1 MYHTKIFV
9 FKVVRNKMANRKS
22 GKGGSTDGSA
32 KIDWSK
38 YAGKAARGAK
48 VLFEPIAPVTVNS
61 ISNTANALRDFRAAT
76 ISTKSVT
83 TRQKNAQKNSPDS
96 KKAFNLF
103 KSASDAISS
112 GSFDME
118 SISNDLFDDYE
129 SDTADA
135 FKMPTGDEAV
145 EMSSEEILL
154 LGNKGVAQSVIQSG
168 SAQLRGLQESSKAL
182 IRSNVKSTQ
191 ALALSINNTLNYG
204 FSAINTNLT
213 IQNRKL
219 DNINRSLSN
228 IMEFNNSN
236 ALEFYTKSIDMLNGI
251 GKMLE
256 NYDKTLNPPLRS
268 GNKRKLDFSGGFD
281 PREYMNYVKEGFMNS
296 FLGTGAQLVGASAK
310 ENVKDYGVAG
320 LFKDFIVPKAIK
332 EPLEKFDKSVNR
344 ALDEGFKMIYDKLN
358 KNLDLSFLGLGN
370 IFGVKRSELKG
381 INMAS
386 FAKDAMPWNGIAQ
399 KTLVEVIPEL
409 LTSIDSKLD
418 KTEKRYYDYSTGQ
431 FKNKSTIE
439 KEYADD
445 YFDTIAMTLS
455 ATMDKLTEVAK
466 KTGRTDTDALVKS
479 FEALIDDQL
488 AGDRSTINTRK
499 RMASKM
505 RNFGIDNIGIREVI
519 QEYTSSIE
527 EAIDKINEKS
537 AEIGATDNIYRNINN
552 TYGKMYGKDIKKMHR
567 SHTRSYST
575 FSFTS
580 LFGFGDNVDDIIKNI
595 QEDYGLPKV
604 DLSDNTELKNT
615 VKALMQQQAKTGIV
629 NKQDIVNLVS
639 DAASSKATAEAAESK
654 FKIFKR
660 FKAYKEKTFKDIERK
675 TTDITNDIM
684 DPIFDTVYMRD
695 TRKYNVSKRKS
706 RKVGKHTASVKGTVG
721 KATTRMSNNKTQVPD
736 RDLKAFEQINDLNNQ
751 DYDKYLK
758 KSESENDRDHR
769 NMLKAFDD
777 LSTSP
782 AAATP
787 QGVQAQTENKLMSFL
802 SGLMANFKAFTS
814 RLFGKEGFF
823 KKMWDSE
830 YRKKMQDKIK
840 KKLFTGEDAIFKDQ
854 YKDMKAWWSDTKR
867 KTKEHLGKGYD
878 YVYDNTMQYL
888 YGEEDENGNKISYK
902 DNEKYKKNT
911 FLSQTM
917 NREWR
922 AEQRRKREEEK
933 RVKEIQDQMDAF
945 NIVRERNGMG
955 SIPLSGSQTPL
966 LPGSSAKVNEPKNDR
981 SRMDII
987 DIMPDDIIDITP
999 KEIKRGVSRGKHV
1012 KSAKRSGSISAS
1024 VEEARTRINNA
1035 LISTSEASENLEKN
1049 MNALVVATVG
1059 KTDESPQAKAKS
1071 FKQDFWT
1078 KLKATIPKAMA
1089 AGIAGAGVGLLNS
1102 KFSLLGSMFLPGGP
1116 VAGAIVGSGLA
1127 ILSQTEAFKTF
1138 MFGQVDKDGNREGGL
1153 ISKQMRDKFHKM
1165 APYAIGGAVLG
1176 GIKGFA
1182 KSALGFNSGLGV
1194 LGMQILPGGILGGA
1208 MLGAG
1213 LGILKNS
1220 ESFKKMLFG
1229 EKGEDGKRHG
1239 KFLSDSF
1246 NKAGNGMKK
1255 LFPYFKTAGKGLA
1268 IGALTGTVLSHMG
1281 YIPAM
1286 LSMGGPVGMGMM
1298 GLGLGIAAS
1307 TKKFNTWM
1315 FGSEQLDENG
1325 NKTGKRNKD
1334 GFLNRAI
1341 NILKVNTIEPI
1352 AESFKNNVLNLVD
1365 WTKEKITYPFRL
1377 AFGSVLSSL
1386 ADIKDNVVDFVKDKF
1401 ETVGNGIMHVFKSTM
1416 RALFS
1421 PLTKVVG
1428 FIGKSAMGVAGTGAK
1443 IAMSPLAAGLQL
1455 ARVATAPGRFK
1466 DYKEYYKNYYGS
1478 GILGKGLRAKW
1489 AAQSEAGKRPTIFNK
1504 MSDVVGTL
1512 IGQGE
1517 VADAFRSGWND
1528 KMTAEGKNVFNWR
1541 NVGEEERN
1549 LKEQRKQRN
1558 AEAKQ
1563 WKKIDKYRRNIIKD
1577 DLGGRE
1583 VTLNDYAFNSY
1594 KKKFMKLGI
1603 GEEFLQ
1609 SSDDIM
1615 DLLYRRPEFKN
1626 RMNGKE
1632 RHGLMIAETPEQK
1645 KSREATEA
1653 YQKKVM
1659 DALDFIKET
1668 SNEFAQRALEE
1679 KYLDSQTKK
1688 QKKDK
1693 RKFRNR
1699 VKKRNIKGINFND
1712 PALQDY
1718 DLGDIDND
1726 ILDQYMYSDEYDGKS
1741 HEGFMRFLDRMNITK
1756 KSKFRGIHKDAE
1768 VVATPTSAGASVD
1781 NKKPMSV
1788 MEVVKDQLGK
1798 LNKTAE
1804 TQKEMA
1810 SAQLEISSGG
1820 ELDDDAVVKKKGK
1833 SFGSRIMSKFNPV
1846 MQLLNF
1852 RKKKDKDDKESK
1864 ESEEAREG
1872 TDSLIPGKEG
1882 NNGDEEDGALTPY
1895 LKKLKALG
1903 HAFGE
1908 TSIGSFL
1915 IKGMKFMGSIGLLG
1929 TIGFTIAELIRP
1941 GTADKV
1947 GASIDA
1953 FSRDMENGEF
1963 SFKKVFTNAK
1973 LDFDEWFDNTFI
1985 GHFWNESFMGKFWN
1999 GTVTPWFHNTLVPAV
2014 EKLPEIILTK
2024 LPAAIERTG
2033 EFIGEHTEQIVNA
2046 VVAVVTKIGV
2056 PLANAIAVAMP
2067 QILPAILT
2075 ASGTILSSIAKTI
2088 VDMVFGKDKSKGD
2101 LSKEDVAASK
2111 AAGKNVRQ
2119 EKVASVKAINE
2130 ADAYAQAKS
2139 SYGLNNPVIE
2149 YNPETD
2155 EYEISEQVE
2164 LGDNIAVDPKTGQRV
2179 KISKQGGA
2187 LRRWL
2192 TGPIARGFIGKAVGK
2207 PLYMKAAKAGTFAGI
2222 TLAGKVLSGIG
2233 KTTGKIGKGIFS
2245 LPGKL
2250 VGGVT
2255 DLSGKALSIGAKVGK
2270 NASKVAGKV
2279 AESAEETG
2287 AKIVEL
2293 AQKGAE
2299 AGKEAAEN
2307 ATAKITTE
2315 TAEETI
2321 KKGTEKSA
2329 EKVGK
2334 ETSDALMKKT
2344 LEDTMKT
2351 VRKALQSLADNATVK
2366 AAIQK
2371 EASANAD
2378 NVLSKI
2384 IKKMLGCCDDIV
2396 AHSAKHL
2403 GKIVDIFTAAIA
2415 KFTAKTGLAVSTAG
2429 TTEAAMVLA
2438 GGVFGAINA
2447 ANLFEV
2453 DHADYKM
2460 RIVSGII
2467 EALLSTAVGT
2477 FFDAMFVVFEVL
2489 FNWSFKKM
2497 LAEAIYKMIGSE
2509 TELNARQD
2517 NLATEANV
2525 YNALNKTNLTS
2536 SNYNAMRNMT
2546 VGDKIINTGKKILNS
2561 GPLFKG
2567 IAYLQGKENFFNVID
2582 SGNTKKSKNA
2592 YAALSN
2598 AGYSNASIN
2607 ESINNGTINS
2617 LLKNVGYGENDNKEK
2632 EQIHALYSQ
2641 KNNKW
2646 AGLKLGKFENGSI
2659 STMATGGC
2667 GPTALAAVVN
2677 MLNTKGKEVT
2687 PKEIANY
2694 ATRNGYIS
2702 QGGANAGLFTDGA
2715 MRLGLT
2721 SNQINNDMDLRRAL
2735 KSGVPVIISGTST
2748 SNNDPFTKAGHIV
2761 VATGWNN
2768 EKTTVLDPLTGK
2780 TKEYNVNTIL
2790 SKYDK
2795 AWSYEA
2801 TNKVTSTKELNRNRY
2816 RINKKA
2822 LGYGPNYDPQK
2833 YDTTIQE
2840 YADDIEE
2847 GSKKY
2852 ATNKANSFV
2861 SSEFYKIQNKVI
2873 KSIINKFKK
2882 AINYI
2887 GEEES
2892 LLRALERLGLDAA
2905 ENKNIIQMITEF
2917 FLRLVNMISNYS
2929 SRFGSKIIKIF
2940 AAGTTKLGAKVGVD
2954 IATGGLSEVAFTALG
2969 AISTVI
2975 DADSLFGV
2983 SDPDWLMRGIALVL
2997 GAVLGSSLCFL
3008 LTICID
3014 IIVAITTLL
3023 NKPRNPKAELAKNIY
3038 KEISVWFVK
3047 HTDKKAKKLDRSQI
3061 ETGLDDAETEDDLKV
3076 AMYNTMHKKKINKSE
3091 YIEANRK
3098 NEVSQIKNKLKSG
3111 VNKVTKKLFGKN
3123 VFKVVNTKRTESA
3136 FKKLKK
3142 KGYTEKQLLSKR
3154 KKDPSGFRKLL
3165 KQVGYGPDDPNIV
3178 NGLYSQSDPRWG
3190 GMPIGMLPNG
3200 TIATMDRAGCGPTAL
3215 AAVANTIKDRQ
3226 LGYGEITPADM
3237 GAYAASNGY
3246 ISQGGANAG
3255 LFTEGAERLGLNS
3268 REVNN
3273 SYELR
3278 DNLMAG
3284 KPTILTGTSSGT
3296 KDPFTKVGHIVM
3308 ADGLYGDKTSVLD
3321 PITGKRKLYSLND
3334 ISKSTEHAWAYG
3346 YGKSITK
3353 KTSGGAYANADKY
3366 QKSLKTGVSKA
3377 KKTLTNV
3384 SKKATAS
3391 AGAFNNTVNNGVRGT
3406 TKTTVKK
3413 TGTVDMSTNA
3423 GIIDSGANNNY
3434 HTGPS
3439 GIDVNILINNYK
3451 YFVAHDHYYHKHY
3464 ASQIKQL
3471 KALYPYRATRAKNHY
3486 YHGANMLA
3494 YILNTQYFGLNG
3506 GTYGG
3511 YSIKPNR
3518 RIRNS
3523 NNIPKLDI
3531 GTVKRIYAAAIES
3544 EKKKGNTFVK
3554 APLSQ
3559 IEMLASLANAI
3570 RVIYGLDKALKMFT
3584 DTSSYRSIVSYS
3596 TNASLSGSNVSTG
3609 SGDVGDGLVDNATL
3623 DAFDEAAAE
3632 SGSAGITNLDQ
3643 LREIAAQ
3650 KGFLGKI
3657 KLLGYIVEAKFRAIR
3672 EGTDFWTEFSKL
3684 TSGETSGSTSS
3695 DGATITSGS
3704 TLANGKLAGAGVTL
3718 SKALS
3723 NPDNIQEELLG
3734 KSIEAIYRGE
3744 SGGNYAAVITDTNN
3758 KASIGPYQANN
3769 SNAVNL
3775 LRDLQNTP
3783 TISNDLRKQFGNYAT
3798 IIANNGKLNDSQ
3810 KQGLIKALS
3819 DSSNSNEIK
3828 KAIDK
3833 NAFRFHHWK
3842 YRDSFSKWY
3851 DNGTIKDLR
3860 SLVMLDDM
3868 ANIGPGYITSKR
3880 YSNSFINHWSPVS
3893 KSKDFEAVHSTL
3905 MSPSVFFGSKSAYHK
3920 RMKTTHDSIKG
3931 YKFKHAV
3938 EPGKLSYYFADK
3950 TNPMGFGPSE
3960 SQQRFTAG
3968 INAMT
3973 EAFIKHLASNGI
3985 NIDGGLPSS
3994 TTGNVAS
4001 TPSIDGSGASL
4012 GAYNGQYNMNDG
4024 ALTSIS
4030 GTDRDRFVAVAKS
4043 QVGYLEKANG
4053 SNLKGFK
4060 ANPGHNNYTKYAQEI
4075 GGWNGPGAEWCQF
4088 FTSWAGK
4095 AAGIPQS
4102 ILKHGGSCQTT
4113 LNQYKQMG
4121 VFHPASNYNPQAGD
4135 IVYFNWNKTGRA
4147 SHVGIVTGVSGNN
4160 VLTIEGNTTMK
4171 GSKAEGVESK
4181 TRSKGNGIIG
4191 YIHPKWTGEK
4201 KTVNPS
4207 KLLKLGYGP
4216 DKSNRVKIES
4226 PYERETKRKPMNSNA
4241 YEFSPQDLA
4250 AVGFGPGMVVDAG
4263 FDMTNTDNK
4272 LEQIARVITEW
4283 FADSKKKKAAESS
4296 ETTNVNVIKTN
4307 NTTNVVPNQGTTQ
4320 STQNVQQYKRSLL
4333 QNHLILSA
4341 KKNIRNTL

>member
-1 MYHTKIFV
+1 
-9 FKVVRNKMANRKS
+9 MANRKS

-1239 KFLSDSF
+1239 KLLSDSF

-1788 MEVVKDQLGK
+1788 MEIVKDQLGK

-1852 RKKKDKDDKESK
+1852 RKKKDKADKESK

-1963 SFKKVFTNAK
+1963 SVKKVFTNAK
-1973 LDFDEWFDNTFI
+1973 LDFDEWFDNTVV

-1999 GTVTPWFHNTLVPAV
+1999 GKVTPWFNNTLVPAV
-2014 EKLPEIILTK
+2014 QELPEIILTK
-2024 LPAAIERTG
+2024 LPAAIEKTG

-2101 LSKEDVAASK
+2101 LSKEDVAASE

-2149 YNPETD
+2149 YNPDTD

-2687 PKEIANY
+2687 PKDIANY

-2735 KSGVPVIISGTST
+2735 KSGVPVIISGTSI

-3038 KEISVWFVK
+3038 KEISVWFVR
-3047 HTDKKAKKLDRSQI
+3047 HTDKKAKKLDGSQI

-3136 FKKLKK
+3136 LKKLKK

-4272 LEQIARVITEW
+4272 LEHIARVITEW

>member
-684 DPIFDTVYMRD
+684 DPIFDNVYMRD

-933 RVKEIQDQMDAF
+933 RVKEIQDQMDVF

-1059 KTDESPQAKAKS
+1059 EIDESPQAKAKS

-1239 KFLSDSF
+1239 KLLSDSF
-1246 NKAGNGMKK
+1246 NKAGNRMKK
-1255 LFPYFKTAGKGLA
+1255 LFPYFKSAGKGLA

-1443 IAMSPLAAGLQL
+1443 IAMSPLAAGLQI

-1852 RKKKDKDDKESK
+1852 RKKKDKADKESK

-1953 FSRDMENGEF
+1953 FSRDMKNGEF

-2014 EKLPEIILTK
+2014 DKLPEIILTK
-2024 LPAAIERTG
+2024 LPAAIEKTG

-2101 LSKEDVAASK
+2101 LSKEEVAASE

-2164 LGDNIAVDPKTGQRV
+2164 LGENMAVDHKTGQRV

-2192 TGPIARGFIGKAVGK
+2192 TGPIARGFIGKAAGK

-2222 TLAGKVLSGIG
+2222 TLAGKALSGIG

-2250 VGGVT
+2250 VGGFT
-2255 DLSGKALSIGAKVGK
+2255 DLSGKALSTGAKVGK

-2509 TELNARQD
+2509 TELNTRQD

-2582 SGNTKKSKNA
+2582 SGNTKKSKSA

-2598 AGYSNASIN
+2598 AGYSNTSIN
-2607 ESINNGTINS
+2607 EAINNGTINS

-2687 PKEIANY
+2687 PKDIANY

-2852 ATNKANSFV
+2852 ATSKANSFV

-2873 KSIINKFKK
+2873 KSIINKFTK
-2882 AINYI
+2882 AVNYI

-2905 ENKNIIQMITEF
+2905 ENKNVIQIITEF
-2917 FLRLVNMISNYS
+2917 FLRLINMISNYS

-2975 DADSLFGV
+2975 DADNLFGV

-3038 KEISVWFVK
+3038 KEISVWFVR
-3047 HTDKKAKKLDRSQI
+3047 HTDKKAKKLDGSQI

-3076 AMYNTMHKKKINKSE
+3076 AMYNTTHKKKINKSE

-3123 VFKVVNTKRTESA
+3123 VFNVVNTKSTESA
-3136 FKKLKK
+3136 LKKLKK
-3142 KGYTEKQLLSKR
+3142 KGYTEKQLLSKQ

-3165 KQVGYGPDDPNIV
+3165 KQVGYGPDDPIMV

-3215 AAVANTIKDRQ
+3215 AAVANTVKDRQ

-3255 LFTEGAERLGLNS
+3255 LFTEGAEKLGLNS

-3366 QKSLKTGVSKA
+3366 QKSLKTGVSRA

-3391 AGAFNNTVNNGVRGT
+3391 AGAFNNTVNRGVRGT
-3406 TKTTVKK
+3406 TKTAI
-3413 TGTVDMSTNA
+3413 MSVNA
-3423 GIIDSGANNNY
+3423 GIKDFSASLGY

-3439 GIDVNILINNYK
+3439 GIDVNLMEANYR
-3451 YFVAHDHYYHKHY
+3451 YFIAHDKYYHKNHAMNLSAVKKY
-3464 ASQIKQL
+3464 FPNRK
-3471 KALYPYRATRAKNHY
+3471 TRLGTFWNRLPL
-3486 YHGANMLA
+3486 LA
-3494 YILNTQYFGLNG
+3494 YILTTQYFPLNKSL
-3506 GTYGG
+3506 YGIG
-3511 YSIKPNR
+3511 PQKDSRGNYKQIHLSNSIVTKIYNAAVKIENNRGFSFVSKP
-3518 RIRNS
+3518 
-3523 NNIPKLDI
+3523 L
-3531 GTVKRIYAAAIES
+3531 TE
-3544 EKKKGNTFVK
+3544 
-3554 APLSQ
+3554 
-3559 IEMLASLANAI
+3559 IEMLAALGNGLRVMYGLANTLRFFANKTNWQSYAASSFNYKMEGAT
-3570 RVIYGLDKALKMFT
+3570 VTGPSVGDADNLLDPE
-3584 DTSSYRSIVSYS
+3584 IVDYA
-3596 TNASLSGSNVSTG
+3596 NAGADGTG
-3609 SGDVGDGLVDNATL
+3609 S
-3623 DAFDEAAAE
+3623 
-3632 SGSAGITNLDQ
+3632 SGITSLDQ
-3643 LREIAAQ
+3643 LKQLFAEKNA
-3650 KGFLGKI
+3650 LGKI
-3657 KLLGYIVEAKFRAIR
+3657 ALLGKMFKAHANALMN
-3672 EGTDFWTEFSKL
+3672 GTDFWMELTTLLGDDGKAATGGGESNSTGGSSGTKL
-3684 TSGETSGSTSS
+3684 TGV
-3695 DGATITSGS
+3695 
-3704 TLANGKLAGAGVTL
+3704 GVTL
-3718 SKALS
+3718 AKALS
-3723 NPDNIQEELLG
+3723 SPDNIQEELLG

-3744 SGGNYAAVITDTNN
+3744 SGGNYASVITDTNGL
-3758 KASIGPYQANN
+3758 ASVGPYQANGP
-3769 SNAVNL
+3769 NAVAL
-3775 LRDLQNTP
+3775 LKELSNTP
-3783 TISNDLRKQFGNYAT
+3783 SITADARKKFGTYANIISNS
-3798 IIANNGKLNDSQ
+3798 GKLNATQ
-3810 KQGLIKALS
+3810 KQGLIAALS
-3819 DSSNSNEIK
+3819 DSANSNAIK
-3828 KAIDK
+3828 RAIDK

-3842 YRDSFSKWY
+3842 YRDTFSKWY

-3868 ANIGPGYITSKR
+3868 ANIGPGYVTSKR
-3880 YSNSFINHWSPVS
+3880 YKNSFISHWSPVD
-3893 KSKDFEAVHSTL
+3893 KSKDFEAVYNTL
-3905 MSPSVFFGSKSAYHK
+3905 KSPNVKWGASKGYVN
-3920 RMKTTHDSIKG
+3920 RINTTHDSIKG
-3931 YKFKHAV
+3931 YTFKHAV
-3938 EPGKLSYYFADK
+3938 EPGKLSYYFANK

-3960 SQQRFTAG
+3960 SYQRFNSG
-3968 INAMT
+3968 MNAIT
-3973 EAFIKHLASNGI
+3973 NVIIKHLASNGI
-3985 NIDGGLPSS
+3985 NIGDSISSGLSS
-3994 TTGNVAS
+3994 DSSND
-4001 TPSIDGSGASL
+4001 SISNSGISL
-4012 GAYNGQYNMNDG
+4012 GAYNGQYNMDDG

-4053 SNLKGFK
+4053 SNLRGFK

-4102 ILKHGGSCQTT
+4102 ILKHGGSCQST

-4216 DKSNRVKIES
+4216 DKANRVKIES

-4263 FDMTNTDNK
+4263 FDMTNTDSK

>member
-1 MYHTKIFV
+1 
-9 FKVVRNKMANRKS
+9 MANRKS
-22 GKGGSTDGSA
+22 GKGGTIDGSA

-112 GSFDME
+112 GSFDIE

-135 FKMPTGDEAV
+135 FKMPTGDDAV

-182 IRSNVKSTQ
+182 IRSNVKSSQ
-191 ALALSINNTLNYG
+191 ALALSINNTLNHG

-219 DNINRSLSN
+219 DNINRSLSS

-381 INMAS
+381 INMS
-386 FAKDAMPWNGIAQ
+386 GFAKDAMPWNGIAQ

-505 RNFGIDNIGIREVI
+505 RNFGIDNVGIREVI

-552 TYGKMYGKDIKKMHR
+552 TYGKMYNKDIKKMHR
-567 SHTRSYST
+567 EHTRSYNT

-595 QEDYGLPKV
+595 QEEYGLPKV
-604 DLSDNTELKNT
+604 DLSDNTELKNA

-639 DAASSKATAEAAESK
+639 DAASSKAAAEAAESK
-654 FKIFKR
+654 FKIFRR
-660 FKAYKEKTFKDIERK
+660 FKAYKDKTFKDIERK

-706 RKVGKHTASVKGTVG
+706 RNVGKHTASVKGNVG
-721 KATTRMSNNKTQVPD
+721 KATTRMSNNKTRVPD

-782 AAATP
+782 AAVTP
-787 QGVQAQTENKLMSFL
+787 QGVQAQTENKLMAFL

-840 KKLFTGEDAIFKDQ
+840 KKLFTGEDAIFKNQ
-854 YKDMKAWWSDTKR
+854 YEDMKAWWSDTKQ

-933 RVKEIQDQMDAF
+933 RVKEIQDQLDAF

-966 LPGSSAKVNEPKNDR
+966 LPGSSAITKMNEPRNEKPQ
-981 SRMDII
+981 MDII

-1012 KSAKRSGSISAS
+1012 KSAKRSGAISAS

-1035 LISTSEASENLEKN
+1035 LINTSEASENLEKN

-1059 KTDESPQAKAKS
+1059 ETNESPEAKAKS

-1138 MFGQVDKDGNREGGL
+1138 MFGHVDKDGNREGGL

-1239 KFLSDSF
+1239 KLLSDSF

-1352 AESFKNNVLNLVD
+1352 AESFKNNVMNLVD

-1416 RALFS
+1416 KALFS

-1443 IAMSPLAAGLQL
+1443 IAMSPLAAGLQI

-1489 AAQSEAGKRPTIFNK
+1489 DAQTDAGKKPTIFNK

-1541 NVGEEERN
+1541 NIGEEERS

-1615 DLLYRRPEFKN
+1615 DLLYRRGDFKN
-1626 RMNGKE
+1626 KMNGKE

-1645 KSREATEA
+1645 KAREATEA

-1699 VKKRNIKGINFND
+1699 VKKRNIKGINFDD

-1756 KSKFRGIHKDAE
+1756 KSKFGGIHRDAE
-1768 VVATPTSAGASVD
+1768 VVSTPTSTGASVD

-1804 TQKEMA
+1804 TQKEMT
-1810 SAQLEISSGG
+1810 SAQLEISTGG
-1820 ELDDDAVVKKKGK
+1820 EIDDDEVVKKKGK

-1852 RKKKDKDDKESK
+1852 RKKKDKDDKEAK

-1882 NNGDEEDGALTPY
+1882 NAEGEEDGALTPF
-1895 LKKLKALG
+1895 LKKLKSLG
-1903 HAFGE
+1903 AAFGE

-1973 LDFDEWFDNTFI
+1973 LDFDEWFDNTLV
-1985 GHFWNESFMGKFWN
+1985 GHFWNESFLGKFWN
-1999 GTVTPWFHNTLVPAV
+1999 GKVTPWFHNTLEPAV
-2014 EKLPEIILTK
+2014 QKLPEIILTK
-2024 LPAAIERTG
+2024 LPAAIEKTG
-2033 EFIGEHTEQIVNA
+2033 EFIGDHTEQIVDA

-2075 ASGTILSSIAKTI
+2075 ASGTILSSIAKT
-2088 VDMVFGKDKSKGD
+2088 VADMVFGKDKSKGD
-2101 LSKEDVAASK
+2101 LSKDEVAASE

-2149 YNPETD
+2149 YNPDTD

-2164 LGDNIAVDPKTGQRV
+2164 LGDNIAVDPKTGERV
-2179 KISKQGGA
+2179 KVPTKSNKI
-2187 LRRWL
+2187 RRYI
-2192 TGPIARGFIGKAVGK
+2192 TGPLARGFIGKTAGM
-2207 PLYMKAAKAGTFAGI
+2207 PRYMKAVKYGTYAGTIGSAKAVSWLGSVFSKFGVGGKLLGGATKMGGKFIEGGAKAG
-2222 TLAGKVLSGIG
+2222 V
-2233 KTTGKIGKGIFS
+2233 KIDEIAKKS
-2245 LPGKL
+2245 AEA
-2250 VGGVT
+2250 T
-2255 DLSGKALSIGAKVGK
+2255 SKAATKSAAKV
-2270 NASKVAGKV
+2270 
-2279 AESAEETG
+2279 TG
-2287 AKIVEL
+2287 ATTDEII
-2293 AQKGAE
+2293 QKGA
-2299 AGKEAAEN
+2299 
-2307 ATAKITTE
+2307 T
-2315 TAEETI
+2315 
-2321 KKGTEKSA
+2321 KSA

-2334 ETSDALMKKT
+2334 ETSEALMKKT

-2351 VRKALQSLADNATVK
+2351 VRKAIQTLTDNATVK

-2371 EASANAD
+2371 EASANTD
-2378 NVLSKI
+2378 DLLGKLVKKLLSY
-2384 IKKMLGCCDDIV
+2384 CDDIV
-2396 AHSAKHL
+2396 AKSGKHL
-2403 GKIVDIFTAAIA
+2403 GKIIDVLSTAVA
-2415 KFTAKTGLAVSTAG
+2415 KFTGKAGAAAATAG
-2429 TTEAAMVLA
+2429 ITEAALIIA
-2438 GGVFGAINA
+2438 GGVFGAVNA
-2447 ANLFEV
+2447 TNLFEV

-2460 RIVSGII
+2460 RIVSGIM
-2467 EALLSTAVGT
+2467 EALLATSVGT
-2477 FFDAMFVVFEVL
+2477 FVDAMFVIFEIIL
-2489 FNWSFKKM
+2489 NISFKKNI
-2497 LAEAIYKMIGSE
+2497 AEWIYKQIGSE
-2509 TELNARQD
+2509 TELNTRQN
-2517 NLATEANV
+2517 NLATEANI

-2536 SNYNAMRNMT
+2536 SNYNTMRNMT

-2567 IAYLQGKENFFNVID
+2567 IAYLQGKENFFNVVD
-2582 SGNTKKSKNA
+2582 TGNTKESKNA
-2592 YAALSN
+2592 YTALSN

-2607 ESINNGTINS
+2607 ESISNGTINS
-2617 LLKNVGYGENDNKEK
+2617 LLKNVGYGEDDNKEK
-2632 EQIHALYSQ
+2632 EQINALYSQ

-2687 PKEIANY
+2687 PKDIANY

-2715 MRLGLT
+2715 TRLGLS
-2721 SNQINNDMDLRRAL
+2721 SNQINSDMDLRRAL

-2748 SNNDPFTKAGHIV
+2748 SNNDPFTEAGHIV

-2768 EKTTVLDPLTGK
+2768 EKTTILDPLTGK
-2780 TKEYNVNTIL
+2780 TKEYSVNNIL

-2833 YDTTIQE
+2833 YETTIQE

-2861 SSEFYKIQNKVI
+2861 SSKFYKIQNKVI

-2882 AINYI
+2882 AVNYI

-2892 LLRALERLGLDAA
+2892 LIRALERLGLDAA
-2905 ENKNIIQMITEF
+2905 ENKNVIHIITEF
-2917 FLRLVNMISNYS
+2917 FLRLVNTIANYS
-2929 SRFGSKIIKIF
+2929 SRFGGKIIKTF

-2954 IATGGLSEVAFTALG
+2954 LATGGLSEVAFTALG
-2969 AISTVI
+2969 AITTVI

-2997 GAVLGSSLCFL
+2997 GAVLGSSFCFL
-3008 LTICID
+3008 LSICID
-3014 IIVAITTLL
+3014 IIVTITTLL
-3023 NKPRNPKAELAKNIY
+3023 NKPRNPKAELAKNLY
-3038 KEISVWFVK
+3038 EEISVWFVK
-3047 HTDKKAKKLDRSQI
+3047 HTDKEAKNLNKSQI

-3076 AMYNTMHKKKINKSE
+3076 AMYNTTHKKKITKSE
-3091 YIEANRK
+3091 YVEANRK

-3123 VFKVVNTKRTESA
+3123 VFKVVNTKSTESA
-3136 FKKLKK
+3136 LKKLKK
-3142 KGYTEKQLLSKR
+3142 KGYTEKQILSKQ

-3165 KQVGYGPDDPNIV
+3165 KQVGYGPDSDIMV

-3190 GMPIGMLPNG
+3190 SMPIGMLPNG

-3215 AAVANTIKDRQ
+3215 AAVANTVKDRQ

-3284 KPTILTGTSSGT
+3284 KPTILTGTSSGS

-3334 ISKSTEHAWAYG
+3334 ISKNTEHAWAYG
-3346 YGKSITK
+3346 YGKNTTTK
-3353 KTSGGAYANADKY
+3353 TTSGAYANANKY
-3366 QKSLKTGVSKA
+3366 QSSLKSGLSSA

-3391 AGAFNNTVNNGVRGT
+3391 AGAFNNTVNRGVSGT
-3406 TKTTVKK
+3406 TKTAVKK

-3423 GIIDSGANNNY
+3423 GIIDSAYKGNNKYEY

-3439 GIDVNILINNYK
+3439 GIDVNILLNNYK
-3451 YFVAHDHYYHKHY
+3451 YFVAHDHYYHKYY
-3464 ASQIKQL
+3464 ASQLKQL
-3471 KALYPYRATRAKNHY
+3471 KSIYPNRATRAKNYSHQY
-3486 YHGANMLA
+3486 NKSNMLA

-3511 YSIKPNR
+3511 YTIKPNT

-3523 NNIPKLDI
+3523 NNIPKLDT

-3632 SGSAGITNLDQ
+3632 SGSTGITSLDQ

-3657 KLLGYIVEAKFRAIR
+3657 KLLGYIFEAKKNAIT

-3684 TSGETSGSTSS
+3684 TRGETSDSSSS

-3704 TLANGKLAGAGVTL
+3704 TLPNGKLAGVGVTL
-3718 SKALS
+3718 AKALS

-3744 SGGNYAAVITDTNN
+3744 SGGNYAAVITDTND
-3758 KASIGPYQANN
+3758 KASVGPYQANN
-3769 SNAVNL
+3769 TNAVNL
-3775 LRDLQNTP
+3775 LRDLQNTS

-3798 IIANNGKLNDSQ
+3798 IIANNGKLNDTQ

-3828 KAIDK
+3828 RAIDK
-3833 NAFRFHHWK
+3833 NAFRYHHWK
-3842 YRDSFSKWY
+3842 YRNTFSKWY

-3868 ANIGPGYITSKR
+3868 ANIGEGYVTSKR

-3893 KSKDFEAVHSTL
+3893 KSKDFEAVYSTL
-3905 MSPSVFFGSKSAYHK
+3905 KSPSVKWGSSKGYVN
-3920 RMKTTHDSIKG
+3920 RINNTHDSIKG
-3931 YKFKHAV
+3931 YTFKHAV

-3968 INAMT
+3968 INAISDVL
-3973 EAFIKHLASNGI
+3973 IKHLASNGI
-3985 NIDGGLPSS
+3985 NIDGLSSSETTGDESSS
-3994 TTGNVAS
+3994 T
-4001 TPSIDGSGASL
+4001 SIDATTGASASL
-4012 GAYNGQYNMNDG
+4012 GSYNGQYSLNDG
-4024 ALTSIS
+4024 VLSSIT

-4053 SNLKGFK
+4053 SNLKSFK

-4102 ILKHGGSCQTT
+4102 ILKQGGSCQTT

-4121 VFHPASNYNPQAGD
+4121 TFHASGSNYTPQPGD
-4135 IVYFNWNKTGRA
+4135 IVYYAWNSTGRA
-4147 SHVGIVTGVSGNN
+4147 SHVGIVTGNSGNN
-4160 VLTIEGNTTMK
+4160 ILTVEGNTTMT
-4171 GSKAEGVESK
+4171 GSKAEGVEAK
-4181 TRSKGNGIIG
+4181 TRSKNNRIIG

-4226 PYERETKRKPMNSNA
+4226 PYERETKRKPINSND
-4241 YEFSPQDLA
+4241 YKFSPQDLA

-4307 NTTNVVPNQGTTQ
+4307 NTTNVVPNQATQ

>member
-1 MYHTKIFV
+1 
-9 FKVVRNKMANRKS
+9 MANRKS

-112 GSFDME
+112 GSFDMD

-135 FKMPTGDEAV
+135 FKMPTGDDAA

-191 ALALSINNTLNYG
+191 ALALSINNTLNHG

-219 DNINRSLSN
+219 DNINRSLSS

-281 PREYMNYVKEGFMNS
+281 PREYLNYVKEGFMNS

-320 LFKDFIVPKAIK
+320 LFKDLIVPKVVK

-381 INMAS
+381 INMS
-386 FAKDAMPWNGIAQ
+386 GFAKDTMPWNGIAQ

-431 FKNKSTIE
+431 FKNKSTVE
-439 KEYADD
+439 KEYADE

-455 ATMDKLTEVAK
+455 TTMDKLTEVAK
-466 KTGRTDTDALVKS
+466 KTGRTDTDSLIKS

-488 AGDRSTINTRK
+488 VGDRSTINTRK

-505 RNFGIDNIGIREVI
+505 RNFGIDNVGIREVI

-552 TYGKMYGKDIKKMHR
+552 TYGKMYSKDIKKMHR
-567 SHTRSYST
+567 EHSRSYNA

-580 LFGFGDNVDDIIKNI
+580 LFGFGDNIDDIIKNI
-595 QEDYGLPKV
+595 QEEYNLPKV
-604 DLSDNTELKNT
+604 DLSDTTELKNAI
-615 VKALMQQQAKTGIV
+615 KALMQQQSKTGIV

-639 DAASSKATAEAAESK
+639 DAASTKATAEAAESK
-654 FKIFKR
+654 FKIFKK
-660 FKAYKEKTFKDIERK
+660 FKAYKDKTFNDIGKK
-675 TTDITNDIM
+675 TTEFTNDIM
-684 DPIFDTVYMRD
+684 DPIFDTVYMRE

-706 RKVGKHTASVKGTVG
+706 RKVGKHTASVKGNVG
-721 KATTRMSNNKTQVPD
+721 KATTRMSNKKTQVPD

-782 AAATP
+782 AAGTP
-787 QGVQAQTENKLMSFL
+787 QGVQAQTENKLMAFL

-823 KKMWDSE
+823 KKMWDSD

-854 YKDMKAWWSDTKR
+854 YEDMKAWWSDTKQ
-867 KTKEHLGKGYD
+867 KTKDYLGKGYD
-878 YVYDNTMQYL
+878 YVYDNTMQYM
-888 YGEEDENGNKISYK
+888 YGGEDENGNKISYK

-945 NIVRERNGMG
+945 NIVRERTGMG
-955 SIPLSGSQTPL
+955 SIPLSSSQTPL
-966 LPGSSAKVNEPKNDR
+966 LSGPTAKINEPKNER
-981 SRMDII
+981 SHMDII

-1035 LISTSEASENLEKN
+1035 LINTSEASENLEKN

-1059 KTDESPQAKAKS
+1059 ETDESPQAKAKS

-1138 MFGQVDKDGNREGGL
+1138 MFGHVDKDGNREGGL

-1239 KFLSDSF
+1239 KLLSDSF

-1268 IGALTGTVLSHMG
+1268 IGALTGTVLSNMG

-1286 LSMGGPVGMGMM
+1286 LSMGGPVGMGMV

-1352 AESFKNNVLNLVD
+1352 AESFKNNVMNLVD

-1416 RALFS
+1416 KALFS

-1443 IAMSPLAAGLQL
+1443 IAMSPLAAGLQI

-1489 AAQSEAGKRPTIFNK
+1489 DAQTEAGKKPTIFNK

-1541 NVGEEERN
+1541 NIGEEERN

-1615 DLLYRRPEFKN
+1615 DLLYRRGDFKN

-1645 KSREATEA
+1645 KAREATEA

-1699 VKKRNIKGINFND
+1699 VKKRNIKGIDFND

-1756 KSKFRGIHKDAE
+1756 KSKFRGIHRDAE
-1768 VVATPTSAGASVD
+1768 VVSTPTSAGASVD

-1810 SAQLEISSGG
+1810 SAQLEISTGG
-1820 ELDDDAVVKKKGK
+1820 EIDDDEVVKKKGK

-1852 RKKKDKDDKESK
+1852 RKKKDKDDKEAK

-1882 NNGDEEDGALTPY
+1882 NGDGEEDGALTPY

-1973 LDFDEWFDNTFI
+1973 LDFDTWFDSTVV

-1999 GTVTPWFHNTLVPAV
+1999 GRVTPWFNNTLVPAV
-2014 EKLPEIILTK
+2014 QKLPEIILTK
-2024 LPAAIERTG
+2024 LPAAIEKTG
-2033 EFIGEHTEQIVNA
+2033 EFIGEHTEQIVDA
-2046 VVAVVTKIGV
+2046 VVAVVTKIGI

-2088 VDMVFGKDKSKGD
+2088 SDMVFGKDKSKGD
-2101 LSKEDVAASK
+2101 LSKEQVAASE

-2149 YNPETD
+2149 YNPDTD

-2164 LGDNIAVDPKTGQRV
+2164 LGDNIAIDPKTGERV
-2179 KISKQGGA
+2179 KVPTKSSKI
-2187 LRRWL
+2187 RRYI
-2192 TGPIARGFIGKAVGK
+2192 TGPLARGFIGKAAGM
-2207 PLYMKAAKAGTFAGI
+2207 PRYMKAVKYGTYAGTIGSAKVVSWLGSLFTKFGAGGKLLGGATKLGGKFIEGGAKAG
-2222 TLAGKVLSGIG
+2222 V
-2233 KTTGKIGKGIFS
+2233 KINEI
-2245 LPGKL
+2245 
-2250 VGGVT
+2250 
-2255 DLSGKALSIGAKVGK
+2255 AKK
-2270 NASKVAGKV
+2270 
-2279 AESAEETG
+2279 SAEAISKAATKG
-2287 AKIVEL
+2287 AAKKATESTTEEII
-2293 AQKGAE
+2293 QKGA
-2299 AGKEAAEN
+2299 
-2307 ATAKITTE
+2307 T
-2315 TAEETI
+2315 
-2321 KKGTEKSA
+2321 KSA

-2334 ETSDALMKKT
+2334 ETSEALMKKT

-2351 VRKALQSLADNATVK
+2351 VRKAIQTLTDNATVK

-2371 EASANAD
+2371 EASANSD
-2378 NVLSKI
+2378 DLLEKLVKKLLSY
-2384 IKKMLGCCDDIV
+2384 CDAIV
-2396 AHSAKHL
+2396 AKSGKHL
-2403 GKIVDIFTAAIA
+2403 GKIIDVLSTAVA
-2415 KFTAKTGLAVSTAG
+2415 KFTGKAGAAAGTAG
-2429 TTEAAMVLA
+2429 ITEAALILA
-2438 GGVFGAINA
+2438 GGVFGAVNA
-2447 ANLFEV
+2447 TNLFEV

-2460 RIVSGII
+2460 RIVSGIM
-2467 EALLSTAVGT
+2467 EALLATSVGT
-2477 FFDAMFVVFEVL
+2477 FFDAMFVIFEIILNV
-2489 FNWSFKKM
+2489 SFKKKI
-2497 LAEAIYKMIGSE
+2497 AEWIYKQIGSE
-2509 TELNARQD
+2509 TELNIRQD
-2517 NLATEANV
+2517 NLSTEANI
-2525 YNALNKTNLTS
+2525 YNALNKSNISS
-2536 SNYNAMRNMT
+2536 SNYNTIRNMT
-2546 VGDKIINTGKKILNS
+2546 VGDRIINAAKKIQNNS
-2561 GPLFKG
+2561 ILFKA
-2567 IAYLQGKENFFNVID
+2567 IAHFQGKENFFNVVD
-2582 SGNTKKSKNA
+2582 TSGSRQSKNA
-2592 YAALSN
+2592 YTALSN

-2617 LLKNVGYGENDNKEK
+2617 LLKNVGYGEEDNTEK
-2632 EQIHALYSQ
+2632 EQINALYSQ

-2677 MLNTKGKEVT
+2677 MLNTNSKEVT
-2687 PKEIANY
+2687 PKDIANY

-2715 MRLGLT
+2715 TRLGLT
-2721 SNQINNDMDLRRAL
+2721 SNQINTDMDLRRAL

-2748 SNNDPFTKAGHIV
+2748 SNNDPFTEAGHIV

-2768 EKTTVLDPLTGK
+2768 EKTTILDPLTGK

-2833 YDTTIQE
+2833 YETTIQE

-2852 ATNKANSFV
+2852 ATNKANSFI
-2861 SSEFYKIQNKVI
+2861 SSKFYKIQNKVI
-2873 KSIINKFKK
+2873 KSIINKFRK
-2882 AINYI
+2882 AVNYI
-2887 GEEES
+2887 GEEET
-2892 LLRALERLGLDAA
+2892 LLHALEKLGLDAA
-2905 ENKNIIQMITEF
+2905 ENKNIIHIITEF
-2917 FLRLVNMISNYS
+2917 FLRLVNTISNYS
-2929 SRFGSKIIKIF
+2929 SRFGSKIIKTF

-2954 IATGGLSEVAFTALG
+2954 VATGGLSEVAFTALG
-2969 AISTVI
+2969 AITTVI

-3008 LTICID
+3008 LSICID

-3023 NKPRNPKAELAKNIY
+3023 NKPRNPKAELAKNLY
-3038 KEISVWFVK
+3038 EEISVWFVK
-3047 HTDKKAKKLDRSQI
+3047 HTDKKAKNIDDSQI
-3061 ETGLDDAETEDDLKV
+3061 ETGLEDAETEDDLKV
-3076 AMYNTMHKKKINKSE
+3076 AMYNTMHKKKITKSK

-3111 VNKVTKKLFGKN
+3111 VNKVTKKLFAKN
-3123 VFKVVNTKRTESA
+3123 VFNVVNTKSTESA
-3136 FKKLKK
+3136 LKKLKK
-3142 KGYTEKQLLSKR
+3142 KGYTEKQLLSKQ

-3165 KQVGYGPDDPNIV
+3165 KQVGYGPDDPIMV

-3215 AAVANTIKDRQ
+3215 AAVANTVKDRQ

-3278 DNLMAG
+3278 DNLMTG

-3346 YGKSITK
+3346 YGKTVTK
-3353 KTSGGAYANADKY
+3353 KTTGGAYANAEKY
-3366 QKSLKTGVSKA
+3366 QKSLKSGASSA

-3384 SKKATAS
+3384 SNKATAN
-3391 AGAFNNTVNNGVRGT
+3391 AGAFNNSVNYGVSGT
-3406 TKTTVKK
+3406 PKTTVKK
-3413 TGTVDMSTNA
+3413 TGTANMSVNA
-3423 GIIDSGANNNY
+3423 GIINTAYYEG
-3434 HTGPS
+3434 HQTGPS
-3439 GIDVNILINNYK
+3439 GIDVNTLKGNYN
-3451 YFVAHDHYYHKHY
+3451 YFIKNDYYYHSKHGSNVQKAKSYYPNRKSRLGSYY
-3464 ASQIKQL
+3464 AK
-3471 KALYPYRATRAKNHY
+3471 YPL
-3486 YHGANMLA
+3486 LA
-3494 YILNTQYFGLNG
+3494 YILTTQYFGLKG
-3506 GTYGG
+3506 GVYGG
-3511 YSIKPNR
+3511 YTIKPHYRTTGEYQKVSINDQMVAN
-3518 RIRNS
+3518 IYKAAVASENS
-3523 NNIPKLDI
+3523 RGNKFVSIPL
-3531 GTVKRIYAAAIES
+3531 TELEMYAAL
-3544 EKKKGNTFVK
+3544 GNGIRVMFG
-3554 APLSQ
+3554 
-3559 IEMLASLANAI
+3559 LANALQFFANGANYNKYI
-3570 RVIYGLDKALKMFT
+3570 TLSFNNKIK
-3584 DTSSYRSIVSYS
+3584 
-3596 TNASLSGSNVSTG
+3596 SGSVKADIPTSENTDNLLDSDVNDALDDAST
-3609 SGDVGDGLVDNATL
+3609 
-3623 DAFDEAAAE
+3623 E
-3632 SGSAGITNLDQ
+3632 SGSSGITSLDQ

-3657 KLLGYIVEAKFRAIR
+3657 ALLGKIFTAQKDAIIN
-3672 EGTDFWTEFSKL
+3672 GTDFWTEFSKATAGEG
-3684 TSGETSGSTSS
+3684 TSASS

-3704 TLANGKLAGAGVTL
+3704 TLSNGKLAGAGLTL

-3723 NPDNIQEELLG
+3723 SPDNIQEELLG

-3744 SGGNYAAVITDTNN
+3744 SGGNYAAVITDTND
-3758 KASIGPYQANN
+3758 KASVGPYQANGP
-3769 SNAVNL
+3769 NAVAL
-3775 LRDLQNTP
+3775 LKELSTTS
-3783 TISNDLRKQFGNYAT
+3783 TISADVRKKFGTYANV
-3798 IIANNGKLNDSQ
+3798 INNSGKLNDTQ
-3810 KQGLIKALS
+3810 KQDLIKALS
-3819 DSSNSNEIK
+3819 DSANSNAIK

-3833 NAFRFHHWK
+3833 NAFRYHHWK
-3842 YRDSFSKWY
+3842 YRNSFSKWY

-3868 ANIGPGYITSKR
+3868 ANIGEGYVTSKR

-3893 KSKDFEAVHSTL
+3893 KSKDFEAVYNTL
-3905 MSPSVFFGSKSAYHK
+3905 KSPSVKWGASKGYVN
-3920 RMKTTHDSIKG
+3920 RINNTHNSIKG
-3931 YKFKHAV
+3931 YTFKHAV

-3960 SQQRFTAG
+3960 SQKRFTEG
-3968 INAMT
+3968 MNTISDVL
-3973 EAFIKHLASNGI
+3973 IKHLASKGI
-3985 NIDGGLPSS
+3985 NIDGVSSSETSGDVTSTGLANGA
-3994 TTGNVAS
+3994 TGV
-4001 TPSIDGSGASL
+4001 SL
-4012 GAYNGQYNMNDG
+4012 GAYNGQYNMDDG

-4053 SNLKGFK
+4053 SNLRGFK

-4181 TRSKGNGIIG
+4181 SRSKGNGIIG
-4191 YIHPKWTGEK
+4191 YIHPNWTGEK

-4226 PYERETKRKPMNSNA
+4226 PYMRETKRKPINPND
-4241 YEFSPQDLA
+4241 YKFSPQDLA

-4296 ETTNVNVIKTN
+4296 ATTNVNVIKTN